1 MRRAACQPRCARF
14 VSPPSTLRT
23 LPAQLC
29 FAHPSSAFFLRQCRA
44 LAPEPQTSRS
54 CKFRAATFNF
64 RLSTLYG
71 LEYRLMAT
79 SPIKFGTS
87 GWRGLIADDFTF
99 ANVRL
104 AVTAIAEHAKAK
116 AKEPTILVGYDTR
129 FYSEE
134 FSQLAVD
141 ILQHH
146 AVRTLLCETFTPTP
160 AVAFEI
166 MRRKLDGAINFTA
179 SHNPAQYHGLKFS
192 SSDAG
197 PALPEVTKDIEA
209 RAAQLAANGGVP
221 PLPPGAS
228 NSGLGEKVNLRE
240 NYLKRLEELVQFE
253 ILRKAKPSLVVDVLH
268 GCGAGYLD
276 RILSDHGVTV
286 HAMRTERDCLFDGT
300 GPDVSEENL
309 APLRK
314 AVVDSKAT
322 AGLATDGDADRF
334 GIVDRDGTWI
344 QPNLIL
350 ALVYDYLVETR
361 KWNMPAAR
369 SVATTQMIDAAA
381 KSHGQTVYQTPVGFK
396 YIGQLIREDKIAL
409 GGEESAGLTI
419 RGHIPEKDGI
429 LACLLMAEMI
439 AARGASI
446 GEQVRAMY
454 KKLGREFWPVR
465 ENLHLSDEQKANAVK
480 RVAVDASTLAGRKV
494 ISIDRTDGAKFV
506 LDDGSWMLLRLSGT
520 EPLLRLYVEAESAG
534 ASAQLTRDASA
545 WVLKN

>member
-1 MRRAACQPRCARF
+1 M
-14 VSPPSTLRT
+14 T
-23 LPAQLC
+23 
-29 FAHPSSAFFLRQCRA
+29 
-44 LAPEPQTSRS
+44 
-54 CKFRAATFNF
+54 
-64 RLSTLYG
+64 
-71 LEYRLMAT
+71 T

-99 ANVRL
+99 ATVRL
-104 AVTAIAEHAKAK
+104 AVNAIAEHVKAK
-116 AKEPTILVGYDTR
+116 AKQPTILVGYDTR

-146 AVRTLLCETFTPTP
+146 GIRTLLCETFTPTP
-160 AVAFEI
+160 AIAYEI

-179 SHNPAQYHGLKFS
+179 SHNPAPYHGLKFS
-192 SSDAG
+192 SADAG

-209 RAAQLAANGGVP
+209 RVAKIIAKDGPFPMSPTKTAQGKD
-221 PLPPGAS
+221 S
-228 NSGLGEKVNLRE
+228 TGEKVNLRE
-240 NYLKRLEELVQFE
+240 NYLKRIEELVHFDT
-253 ILRKAKPSLVVDVLH
+253 LRKAKGKFVVDAVH

-276 RILSDHGVTV
+276 RTLADHGVGV
-286 HAMRTERDCLFDGT
+286 QVMRAERDCLFDGT

-314 AVVDSKAT
+314 AVTDSKAT

-334 GIVDRDGTWI
+334 GIVDADGTWI

-361 KWNMPAAR
+361 KWKMPAAR
-369 SVATTQMIDAAA
+369 SVATTQMIDAVA

-396 YIGQLIREDKIAL
+396 YIGQMIREDKIAL

-429 LACLLMAEMI
+429 LACLLVAEMI

-446 GEQVRAMY
+446 GEQVRAMF
-454 KKLGREFWPVR
+454 KKLGREFWPIR

-480 RVAVDASTLAGRKV
+480 RVAVDASTLLGRKV
-494 ISIDRTDGAKFV
+494 VSIDRTDGAKFV
-506 LDDGSWMLLRLSGT
+506 FDDGSWMLLRLSGT
-520 EPLLRLYVEAESAG
+520 EPLLRLYVEAESAA
-534 ASAQLTRDASA
+534 ASAKLTREATQ
-545 WVLKN
+545 WVLQS

>member
-1 MRRAACQPRCARF
+1 MA
-14 VSPPSTLRT
+14 
-23 LPAQLC
+23 
-29 FAHPSSAFFLRQCRA
+29 SA
-44 LAPEPQTSRS
+44 TSREGL
-54 CKFRAATFNF
+54 KYAAMSTSTG
-64 RLSTLYG
+64 LS
-71 LEYRLMAT
+71 AT

-116 AKEPTILVGYDTR
+116 TQQPAILVAYDTR

-141 ILQHH
+141 ILQQHG
-146 AVRTLLCETFTPTP
+146 VRALLCETFTPTP
-160 AVAFEI
+160 AVACEI

-209 RAAQLAANGGVP
+209 RAAQIAARGGVP
-221 PLPPGAS
+221 PLTHGGAKS
-228 NSGLGEKVNLRE
+228 SPSEKVNLRE
-240 NYLKRLEELVQFE
+240 SYLERLAELVRFDV
-253 ILRKAKPSLVVDVLH
+253 LAKSKVKFVVDALH

-276 RILSDHGVTV
+276 RILSDHGVKMQ
-286 HAMRTERDCLFDGT
+286 AMRTERDCLFDGT

-309 APLRK
+309 APLSK
-314 AVVDSKAT
+314 AVIDSKAT

-334 GIVDRDGTWI
+334 GIVDGGGKWI

-361 KWNMPAAR
+361 NWKLPAAR
-369 SVATTQMIDAAA
+369 SVATTQMIDAVA

-396 YIGQLIREDKIAL
+396 YIGQLIREDKIAM

-429 LACLLMAEMI
+429 LACLLVAEMI
-439 AARGASI
+439 AARDASI
-446 GEQVRAMY
+446 GEQVKAMY

-465 ENLHLSDEQKANAVK
+465 ENLHLTDEQKANAVK
-480 RVAVDASTLAGRKV
+480 KVAVDASTLVGRKV
-494 ISIDRTDGAKFV
+494 VSVDRTDGAKFV
-506 LDDGSWMLLRLSGT
+506 FADGSWMLLRLSGT
-520 EPLLRLYVEAESAG
+520 EPLLRLYVEAESA
-534 ASAQLTRDASA
+534 AESAKLTKDATA
-545 WVLKN
+545 WVLQN

>member
-1 MRRAACQPRCARF
+1 M
-14 VSPPSTLRT
+14 S
-23 LPAQLC
+23 
-29 FAHPSSAFFLRQCRA
+29 
-44 LAPEPQTSRS
+44 
-54 CKFRAATFNF
+54 
-64 RLSTLYG
+64 
-71 LEYRLMAT
+71 T

-104 AVTAIAEHAKAK
+104 AVTAISEHVNAKSRN
-116 AKEPTILVGYDTR
+116 PTILVGYDTR

-141 ILQHH
+141 ILQQHGI
-146 AVRTLLCETFTPTP
+146 RTLLCDTFTPTP

-192 SSDAG
+192 SADAG
-197 PALPEVTKDIEA
+197 PALPGVTKDIEA
-209 RAAQLAANGGVP
+209 RASQLAAKGGVP
-221 PLPPGAS
+221 PLPHGAS
-228 NSGLGEKVNLRE
+228 NTAHGEKVNLRE
-240 NYLKRLEELVQFE
+240 DYLHRLEELIHFE
-253 ILRKAKPSLVVDVLH
+253 TVRKGNPSLVVDALH

-276 RILSDHGVTV
+276 RTLTDHGVTFR
-286 HAMRTERDCLFDGT
+286 AMRTDRDCLFDGT

-314 AVVDSKAT
+314 AVVDLKAT

-334 GIVDRDGTWI
+334 GIVDSDGTWI

-361 KWNMPAAR
+361 HWKMPAAR
-369 SVATTQMIDAAA
+369 SVATTQMMDAVA
-381 KSHGQTVYQTPVGFK
+381 KSHGQETYQTPVGFK
-396 YIGQLIREDKIAL
+396 YIGQLIREDKIAM

-429 LACLLMAEMI
+429 LACLLVAEMI

-506 LDDGSWMLLRLSGT
+506 FDDGSWMLLRLSGT
-520 EPLLRLYVEAESAG
+520 EPLLRLYVEAESAA
-534 ASAQLTRDASA
+534 ASAKLTREASQ
-545 WVLKN
+545 WVLQN

>member
-1 MRRAACQPRCARF
+1 M
-14 VSPPSTLRT
+14 S
-23 LPAQLC
+23 
-29 FAHPSSAFFLRQCRA
+29 
-44 LAPEPQTSRS
+44 
-54 CKFRAATFNF
+54 N
-64 RLSTLYG
+64 
-71 LEYRLMAT
+71 

-104 AVTAIAEHAKAK
+104 AVTAIAEHVKAKAK
-116 AKEPTILVGYDTR
+116 APTILVGYDTR

-141 ILQHH
+141 VLQQHQI
-146 AVRTLLCETFTPTP
+146 RTLLCETFTPTP
-160 AVAFEI
+160 AIAFEI
-166 MRRKLDGAINFTA
+166 MRRKLDAAINFTA

-192 SSDAG
+192 SADAG

-209 RAAQLAANGGVP
+209 RVAKMFAKDGPFPMSPAATSHGKRSV
-221 PLPPGAS
+221 
-228 NSGLGEKVNLRE
+228 GEKVNLRE

-253 ILRKAKPSLVVDVLH
+253 TLRKAKQSLVVDALH

-276 RILSDHGVTV
+276 RTLTDHGVTV
-286 HAMRTERDCLFDGT
+286 QSMRTERDCLFDGT

-314 AVVDSKAT
+314 TVVDSKAA

-361 KWNMPAAR
+361 KWKMPAAR
-369 SVATTQMIDAAA
+369 SVATTQMIDAVA
-381 KSHGQTVYQTPVGFK
+381 KLHGQTVHQTPVGFK

-429 LACLLMAEMI
+429 LACLLVAEMI

-454 KKLGREFWPVR
+454 KKLGREYWPVR
-465 ENLHLSDEQKANAVK
+465 ENLHLSDEQKANAVE
-480 RVAVDASTLAGRKV
+480 RVAVDSSTLAGRKV

-520 EPLLRLYVEAESAG
+520 EPLLRLYVEAESAA
-534 ASAQLTRDASA
+534 ASAKLTREASQ
-545 WVLKN
+545 WVLQN

>member
-1 MRRAACQPRCARF
+1 M
-14 VSPPSTLRT
+14 S
-23 LPAQLC
+23 
-29 FAHPSSAFFLRQCRA
+29 
-44 LAPEPQTSRS
+44 
-54 CKFRAATFNF
+54 
-64 RLSTLYG
+64 
-71 LEYRLMAT
+71 T

-104 AVTAIAEHAKAK
+104 AVTAIAEYAKTKAK
-116 AKEPTILVGYDTR
+116 TPTILVGYDTR

-141 ILQHH
+141 LLRSQGIH
-146 AVRTLLCETFTPTP
+146 ALLCETFTPTP
-160 AVAFEI
+160 AIAYEI

-192 SSDAG
+192 TADAG

-209 RAAQLAANGGVP
+209 RVAKLVARGGPSPVSPTGHGTSYAA
-221 PLPPGAS
+221 
-228 NSGLGEKVNLRE
+228 EKVNLRE
-240 NYLKRLEELVQFE
+240 NYLKRLEELVRFDT
-253 ILRKAKPSLVVDVLH
+253 LRNGKVTFVVDALH

-276 RILSDHGVTV
+276 RALTDHGVKV
-286 HAMRTERDCLFDGT
+286 QSMRENRDCLFDGT

-314 AVVDSKAT
+314 AVTEAKST

-334 GIVDRDGTWI
+334 GMVDRDGTWI
-344 QPNLIL
+344 QPNHIL

-361 KWNMPAAR
+361 GWKMAAAR
-369 SVATTQMIDAAA
+369 SVATSQMIDAAA
-381 KSHGQTVYQTPVGFK
+381 KAHGQTTHQTPVGFK

-429 LACLLMAEMI
+429 LACLLVAEMI

-446 GEQVRAMY
+446 GEQIRTMF
-454 KKLGREFWPVR
+454 KRLGREFWPVR

-480 RVAVDASTLAGRKV
+480 KVVVDASTLLGRKV
-494 ISIDRTDGAKFV
+494 VSIDRTDGAKFV
-506 LDDGSWMLLRLSGT
+506 FEDGSWMLLRLSGT
-520 EPLLRLYVEAESAG
+520 EPLLRLYVEADSAA
-534 ASAQLTRDASA
+534 ASAKLTSEAKK
-545 WVLKN
+545 WVLQN

>member
-1 MRRAACQPRCARF
+1 M
-14 VSPPSTLRT
+14 T
-23 LPAQLC
+23 
-29 FAHPSSAFFLRQCRA
+29 
-44 LAPEPQTSRS
+44 
-54 CKFRAATFNF
+54 
-64 RLSTLYG
+64 
-71 LEYRLMAT
+71 T

-87 GWRGLIADDFTF
+87 GWRGVIADEFTF

-104 AVTAIAEHAKAK
+104 AVTAIAEHVKTKAK
-116 AKEPTILVGYDTR
+116 QPTILVGYDTR
-129 FYSEE
+129 FFSEE

-141 ILQHH
+141 ILQQQGI
-146 AVRTLLCETFTPTP
+146 RTLLCETFTPTP
-160 AVAFEI
+160 AVAYEI

-179 SHNPAQYHGLKFS
+179 SHNPANYHGLKFS
-192 SSDAG
+192 SADAG

-209 RAAQLAANGGVP
+209 RVAKMIVKDGPFPMSPSVKSHQKD
-221 PLPPGAS
+221 S
-228 NSGLGEKVNLRE
+228 STEKVNLRE
-240 NYLKRLEELVQFE
+240 NYLKRLEELVHFDT
-253 ILRKAKPSLVVDVLH
+253 LRRGKSKFVVDALH

-276 RILSDHGVTV
+276 RTLADHGVAAQ
-286 HAMRTERDCLFDGT
+286 AMRTDRDCLFDGT

-334 GIVDRDGTWI
+334 GIVDGDGAWI

-361 KWNMPAAR
+361 KWKMPAAR

-381 KSHGQTVYQTPVGFK
+381 KSHGQTIYQTPVGFK
-396 YIGQLIREDKIAL
+396 YIGQLIRADKIAL

-429 LACLLMAEMI
+429 LACLLVAEMM

-446 GEQVRAMY
+446 GEQVRAMF

-480 RVAVDASTLAGRKV
+480 KVAVDASTLVGRKV
-494 ISIDRTDGAKFV
+494 VSIDRTDGAKFV
-506 LDDGSWMLLRLSGT
+506 FDDGSWMLLRLSGT
-520 EPLLRLYVEAESAG
+520 EPLLRLYVEAESAA
-534 ASAQLTRDASA
+534 ASAKLVREATKWILQS
-545 WVLKN
+545 